1 LERLGKEPERAL
13 NLRVADARD
22 ALLHAEAAELGL
34 APTSADA
41 RTAKELAKSAAALL
55 PEAERA
61 QGLRAP
67 ELELSH
73 IEGLEQAG
81 YPEEAL
87 AAADALAPRL
97 GEKFGVL
104 GCRLAFARAKVLA
117 GQRKWSE
124 AADVLGAPAERC
136 KSDAEVR
143 ARLLFLVGKYSQA
156 ADRDAAAARYF
167 ELLETEFPGH
177 RLADDARLKRAQ
189 CYAAMGVEARFTEL
203 LSSMPEDYPNGDMT
217 MDGVLELS
225 MRRIEK
231 QDWSGAA
238 AVLERGVGLVRAK
251 DSARGTEYSGRERYF
266 LARARYETGARA
278 QALDEYAAI
287 VRDLPLSYYMLHA
300 YSRLLALDPAR
311 AKASLAEGLR
321 HASEKPFSFV
331 MRPEFERPE
340 FRRALELLRVGD
352 LGGGRSELAALGLSD
367 GADASVLW
375 GVALL
380 YARAGAAGASHV
392 IARGQ
397 LTDWFG
403 HWPTGAWRSAWELGF
418 PRPYGN
424 IVERESKRSSVPEW
438 LIYAVMREESA
449 FDPEAQ
455 SPARA
460 YGLMQLIV
468 PTAKQYAKRLGL
480 PYEAPALRRPAINVA
495 LGSNVLRDLTERFDR
510 NPLLAIPGYNAG
522 PGRPARW
529 LRERPSMDFDVWVE
543 LIPLTETRRYTKRVL
558 ASRAAYAYL
567 YHSEAAEQALLL
579 PLRLEAP

>member
-1 LERLGKEPERAL
+1 
-13 NLRVADARD
+13 
-22 ALLHAEAAELGL
+22 
-34 APTSADA
+34 
-41 RTAKELAKSAAALL
+41 
-55 PEAERA
+55 
-61 QGLRAP
+61 
-67 ELELSH
+67 
-73 IEGLEQAG
+73 
-81 YPEEAL
+81 
-87 AAADALAPRL
+87 
-97 GEKFGVL
+97 
-104 GCRLAFARAKVLA
+104 
-117 GQRKWSE
+117 
-124 AADVLGAPAERC
+124 
-136 KSDAEVR
+136 
-143 ARLLFLVGKYSQA
+143 
-156 ADRDAAAARYF
+156 
-167 ELLETEFPGH
+167 
-177 RLADDARLKRAQ
+177 
-189 CYAAMGVEARFTEL
+189 
-203 LSSMPEDYPNGDMT
+203 
-217 MDGVLELS
+217 
-225 MRRIEK
+225 
-231 QDWSGAA
+231 
-238 AVLERGVGLVRAK
+238 
-251 DSARGTEYSGRERYF
+251 
-266 LARARYETGARA
+266 
-278 QALDEYAAI
+278 
-287 VRDLPLSYYMLHA
+287 
-300 YSRLLALDPAR
+300 LALDPAR
-311 AKASLAEGLR
+311 AKASLEEGLR

-331 MRPEFERPE
+331 MRPEFDRPE

-352 LGGGRSELAALGLSD
+352 LAGGRNELAALGLSD

-375 GVALL
+375 GVSLL
-380 YARAGAAGASHV
+380 YARAGAAGASHI

-424 IVERESKRSSVPEW
+424 IVERESKRSTVPEW

-495 LGSNVLRDLTERFDR
+495 LGSNVLRDLTERFGQ

-567 YHSEAAEQALLL
+567 YHSEAAAQALLL